1 MAPKLL
7 IATSNQGKLRDFR
20 TLAPN
25 GVELVSLAD
34 LGLPSPE
41 ETGSTFAENADLKAI
56 SAASN
61 SGLLAL
67 ADDSGLEVDAL
78 GGAPGAYSARYA
90 GEPVSDS
97 RNIDKL
103 LRELVD
109 AGPDERSARFRCVVT
124 IASPSGILAR
134 AEGSCEG
141 SIGFERRGV
150 HGFGYDPIFLLPGGR
165 TMAELPPTEK
175 NLISHRAKAIAA
187 IGPALRMI
195 LENLR
200 TGAT

>member
-7 IATSNQGKLRDFR
+7 IATSNQGKLREFR

-41 ETGSTFAENADLKAI
+41 ETGSTFAENADLKAL
-56 SAASN
+56 SAAST

-78 GGAPGAYSARYA
+78 GGAPGVYSARYA

-103 LRELVD
+103 LRELD
-109 AGPDERSARFRCVVT
+109 GLGPDKRSARFRCVVS
-124 IASPSGILAR
+124 IASPSGVLAR
-134 AEGSCEG
+134 ADGSCEG
-141 SIGFERRGV
+141 SIGYAPRGD
-150 HGFGYDPIFLLPGGR
+150 HGFGYDPVFVLPDGR
-165 TMAELPPTEK
+165 TMAELPPAEK

-187 IGPALRMI
+187 IGPALRTI

-200 TGAT
+200 TSAT